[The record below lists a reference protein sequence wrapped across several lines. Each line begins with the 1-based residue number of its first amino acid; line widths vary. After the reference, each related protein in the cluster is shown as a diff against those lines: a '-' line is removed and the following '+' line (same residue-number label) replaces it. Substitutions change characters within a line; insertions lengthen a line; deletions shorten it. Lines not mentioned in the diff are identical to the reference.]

1 MDNRNVTRLPD
12 WIRKE
17 RISLKELHEMKVLL
31 REQRLHTVCESAMC
45 PNRGECFRR
54 GTATFL
60 LLGDICTRNCGF
72 CNIVSGR
79 PGPVDFEE
87 PLRVA
92 ETVKEMGIK
101 YAVLTMVN
109 RDDLT
114 DGGAGIVAKTV
125 RKIKE
130 ITPETR
136 VEALVGDFQGK
147 QSALQTVIDSPID
160 VFNHNIEMAER
171 LFPRI
176 RPRADYRQ
184 SLQILKQASRRAGVP
199 VKSGFMVGLGEK
211 EEEIQALMSD
221 LLEAGVQIVTI
232 GQYLRPS
239 ARNVKVAK
247 YYSPEEFDTLAA
259 KGRKMGFTHV
269 FAGPFVRSSYM
280 AEEVFGVVSYDG

>member
-45 PNRGECFRR
+45 PNRVECFRK

-72 CNIVSGR
+72 CNIASGR
-79 PGPVDFEE
+79 PAPVDFGE

-101 YAVLTMVN
+101 FAVLTMVN

-114 DGGAGIVAKTV
+114 DGGAGIVAETV
-125 RKIKE
+125 QKIKE
-130 ITPETR
+130 KTPETR
-136 VEALVGDFQGK
+136 VEVLVGDFQGK
-147 QSALQTVIDSPID
+147 RNALQTVFDSPID
-160 VFNHNIEMAER
+160 VFNHNIEMVER

-176 RPRADYRQ
+176 RPKADYHQ
-184 SLQILKQASRRAGVP
+184 SLEILKLASRKAEVP

-211 EEEIQALMSD
+211 EKEIHALMSD

-239 ARNVKVAK
+239 VRNVKVVK
-247 YYSPEEFDTLAA
+247 YYTPEEFDALAM
-259 KGRKMGFTHV
+259 KGREMGFTHV

-280 AEEVFGVVSYDG
+280 AEEVFGVVTHG